1 MRCKC
6 YWVDSIAWT
15 CPTAAY
21 LWRSRVARTFV
32 FEVRGLCF
40 DDACSAAL
48 TPEYSFTLDPR
59 QSATENRSER
69 KGTTELRHGAGMQH
83 RGRRHQLRAA
93 DRNNGGPRYLACLT
107 ETTSRRGRD
116 TGAILARPKKSRSL
130 ERRGDSALL
139 DPRGLDAVAFARRTP
154 SLKMGGHRHCAGIF
168 PDPEAD
174 RHRIRE
180 PGEIH
185 P

>member
-1 MRCKC
+1 MWISSAVSRKHAVRRRWRTSRRSPISSASSAATKARSVEFGRGLGDSDGCRGAMRCKC

-83 RGRRHQLRAA
+83 RGRRHQL
-93 DRNNGGPRYLACLT
+93 
-107 ETTSRRGRD
+107 
-116 TGAILARPKKSRSL
+116 
-130 ERRGDSALL
+130 
-139 DPRGLDAVAFARRTP
+139 
-154 SLKMGGHRHCAGIF
+154 
-168 PDPEAD
+168 
-174 RHRIRE
+174 
-180 PGEIH
+180 
-185 P
+185 